1 MWQREN
7 NAAASETSVKHMTSV
22 FAYQPV
28 WPLSFWLAGRGFSV
42 WFKWHKYLWQ
52 RWFCCPLRLTHT
64 RRLVWGCHGGTWLKS
79 SDLQLV
85 LLLKCS
91 VQNWKIWGRA
101 ALAAF
106 PPFCTWGI
114 GNVCTQVQNALMV
127 LESAFSHP
135 SSGEPLANLSLL
147 SCFSKLVNRSKKV
160 IFEQPTTSEHKCCS
174 LV

>member
-1 MWQREN
+1 MRITLQPQRHLSSTWPQCLPTNQSDLYLFDWLVEVSQCDSSGTSICGSAGS
-7 NAAASETSVKHMTSV
+7 AARWGS
-22 FAYQPV
+22 PI
-28 WPLSFWLAGRGFSV
+28 WGV
-42 WFKWHKYLWQ
+42 WFGAVMEALGWNH
-52 RWFCCPLRLTHT
+52 RIC
-64 RRLVWGCHGGTWLKS
+64 S
-79 SDLQLV
+79 SFFSLNV
-85 LLLKCS
+85 LC
-91 VQNWKIWGRA
+91 KIWGRA